1 MRIID
6 LDHLDNKS
14 WTEKTSIA
22 LGNFDGLHEGH
33 QCLIE
38 RVVSY
43 GAENHLTSSV
53 LLFKSHSRDLLSNH
67 ATKILT
73 NLDQKLQLLDQMGV
87 ELVFLKEFDNEFMSM
102 TPEEFISNLLL
113 KTCQAECVV
122 VGYDYRFGNKAMG
135 DVAMLSQWSLKL
147 GYHLF
152 VESPIK
158 DESNFISSSRIRQLI
173 LKGKVEEAAE
183 LLTRPHTVEG
193 VVVKGVQRGRTLGF
207 PTANICLS
215 DNYVIP
221 ENGVFYTKI
230 NVRGRQFSSL
240 TDIGTNPTFEN
251 SDKIKIETHILDFQG
266 DIYGEQVSV
275 SFVRFIRP
283 DVIFSG
289 AEELICQIEQDI
301 LWVKN
306 LE

>member
-33 QCLIE
+33 QRLIE

-43 GAENHLTSSV
+43 GLENGLTSSV

-73 NLDQKLQLLDQMGV
+73 NLDQKLKLLDQMGV
-87 ELVFLKEFDNEFMSM
+87 ELVFLKEFDNEFMLM
-102 TPEEFISNLLL
+102 TPENFITNFLL
-113 KTCQAECVV
+113 KTCHAACVI

-283 DVIFSG
+283 DVVFSG
-289 AEELICQIEQDI
+289 AEELICQIKQDI
-301 LWVKN
+301 FWVKN